1 MYLITATLGGY
12 RMSLDHLQAFIR
24 QGNQEVI
31 EEHQEEER
39 NEPKPILTARIERE
53 RQSIER
59 YKEISENIRKSERLR
74 ADISKGIKNNEPI
87 DDLLLIALECISLMT
102 GDNTWYKQNIE
113 HLEGRL

>member
-1 MYLITATLGGY
+1 MLGGY

-24 QGNQEVI
+24 EGNNEVI

-39 NEPKPILTARIERE
+39 NEPKPILTASIERE

-59 YKEISENIRKSERLR
+59 YNEIGENIIKSERLR
-74 ADISKGIKNNEPI
+74 AELTKGAKDHKPI

-102 GDNTWYKQNIE
+102 GDKTWYKQNIE
-113 HLEGRL
+113 HLQGRL